1 MAKSTVQATV
11 RLPKPMLTT
20 ARDRW
25 GDVAETLTTPQLIRF
40 AFAKGLGAT
49 DTEALAAT
57 RDARI
62 GTTREPTT
70 E

>member
-1 MAKSTVQATV
+1 MAKSTVQSTV
-11 RLPKPMLTT
+11 RVPKPMLET

-25 GDVAETLTTPQLIRF
+25 GDVTAPLTTPQLIRF
-40 AFAKGLGAT
+40 AFAKALGAT
-49 DTEALAAT
+49 NAEALAAT

-62 GTTREPTT
+62 GTTRKTTT